1 MMRSALARRLSDA
14 LLLAVC
20 GLGAAA
26 FLYPFLLAAP
36 ALADS
41 GSAHAADAP
50 LIFALLGP
58 ALLALLLA
66 ELGAGHLSTRSLAVL
81 GVLTATTALL
91 RLPAGPGDSP
101 TFFFLIILAGYAY
114 GGRFGF
120 LLGALAL
127 LVSAL
132 LTGGV
137 GPWMP
142 FQMFVAGWMGL
153 CTAPLAWL
161 ARRLRPGGRGE
172 MALLMAYGYV
182 WGLLFGALMNLWF
195 WPFTGGGELG
205 WAPGMGLGETLR
217 RYAVFY
223 LATSFAWDSLR
234 AIGNALLLAALGRP
248 ILKEL
253 RRFKQRFQFEVVS
266 GVQRTERTTADYGG
280 RSASAGGADGAES
293 GR

>member
-1 MMRSALARRLSDA
+1 MIQAGKARLLSDV
-14 LLLAVC
+14 LLVAVC
-20 GLGAAA
+20 CLGATA
-26 FLYPFLLAAP
+26 FIYPFLLSAP

-41 GSAHAADAP
+41 SSAHAADAP
-50 LIFALLGP
+50 LIFVLLGP

-101 TFFFLIILAGYAY
+101 TFFFLIILSGYVY

-142 FQMFVAGWMGL
+142 FQMFVSGWMGL
-153 CTAPLAWL
+153 CVAPLAWL
-161 ARRLRPGGRGE
+161 GRRLRPGGRAE
-172 MALLMAYGYV
+172 IALLCAYGYV

-195 WPFTGGGELG
+195 WPFASGGELG
-205 WAPGMGLGETLR
+205 WQPGIGGGETLK

-223 LATSFAWDSLR
+223 VASSFAWDSLR
-234 AIGNALLLAALGRP
+234 AIGNALLIAALGRP

-253 RRFKQRFQFEVVS
+253 RRFRQRFQFEVVS
-266 GVQRTERTTADYGG
+266 GQRTSADV
-280 RSASAGGADGAES
+280 S